1 MDNVT
6 PSEVS
11 AACASLREFGV
22 DPATATRGDIR
33 HACNVGDRR
42 ARTIREWI
50 RRSGSVETKQQEVG
64 SGEWVVPVSNT
75 KVLLRMIDSCKEVI
89 KNEVDDL
96 KREAMLE
103 AREYTPVAKKPVT
116 GNMLE
121 ISIPDLHAGKLAWGK
136 ETLWG
141 NYDLKIAEKVFEE
154 ALEALI
160 ARTASYQFDEI
171 LIVVGNDLIH
181 SDSMSGTTTKGTP
194 LDNDGRYQRTFK
206 KVRLMVTRAIER
218 LRLMA
223 PVSVMLVPGNHD
235 QLSVWHLGDSLECLF
250 AKCDDVAVDNAPSLR
265 KYYQW
270 GNNMIMFTHGNKG
283 SLTDYPLLMAVE
295 QPKMFGETIYRE
307 AHTGDKHQLKVHEL
321 HGVRVRISPAL
332 CPPDAWHSE
341 NMFVGNPRS
350 AEAFVWNKE
359 EGLVGTAVYTVPNP
373 KEANQ
378 G

>member
-1 MDNVT
+1 
-6 PSEVS
+6 
-11 AACASLREFGV
+11 
-22 DPATATRGDIR
+22 
-33 HACNVGDRR
+33 
-42 ARTIREWI
+42 
-50 RRSGSVETKQQEVG
+50 VETKQQEVG